1 MQKDEFSVSVETSG
15 LKLTEQGVVI
25 VWEWNWDDSDSTSDV
40 DHVSES
46 SVEAD
51 SDDEHNPYID
61 SETDEAD
68 TTVTETTVAE
78 TVTCKC
84 IGTTHD
90 SVGQK
95 MLARA
100 KTLMDQQECVP
111 VKIEPEPDNQ
121 YDSKAIAFKC
131 RVDEKWYRIGYI
143 VKEALEDVHNA
154 LTQKLVVDVSFKWIK
169 YLVIWMRS
177 GPGYYAGINITIN
190 GKWSSQVHRCAST
203 R

>member
-25 VWEWNWDDSDSTSDV
+25 MWEWNWDDSDSDV

-46 SVEAD
+46 SAGAD

-61 SETDEAD
+61 SETEEED
-68 TTVTETTVAE
+68 TTVTETTVTE
-78 TVTCKC
+78 TVKFKC
-84 IGTTHD
+84 IGATHD

-95 MLARA
+95 NVGES
-100 KTLMDQQECVP
+100 KSTIMDQQECVP
-111 VKIEPEPDNQ
+111 VKIEPEPENQ

-131 RVDEKWYRIGYI
+131 RVDDKWYRIGYI
-143 VKEALEDVHNA
+143 VREALEDVHNA
-154 LTQKLVVDVSFKWIK
+154 LAQKLVIDVSFKWIK

-177 GPGYYAGINITIN
+177 GPGYYAGINTTVN
-190 GKWSSQVHRCAST
+190 GKWSSQVH
-203 R
+203 